1 MNTFSLK
8 VIASDKVFFDGK
20 CGIII
25 VPALDGEQAIMSHH
39 EDMVIATKEG
49 EVRFKEKEDDDWT
62 KVVVGVGFV
71 YISHNR
77 VIMLVDTAE
86 RPEDIDRVRA
96 EAALERAKEQLRQK
110 QSIHEYYHSKAA
122 LARSTCSRRSF
133 SARRVSNSCFS
144 SSFIYYS
151 SVSMVSSALRRSSS
165 SASFTHGS
173 CSRMVRLDSRGE
185 RDSSVPASA
194 V

>member
-39 EDMVIATKEG
+39 EDMVIATREG
-49 EVRFKEKEDDDWT
+49 EVRFKEKEEDDWI
-62 KVVVGVGFV
+62 KAVVGVGCV

-96 EAALERAKEQLRQK
+96 EAALERAKEQLRQIF
-110 QSIHEYYHSKAA
+110 SPCIPGIHGESNAA
-122 LARSTCSRRSF
+122 PERSRKIRSQVVIRKTYVKSNKNKPVMLANVC
-133 SARRVSNSCFS
+133 NSEIVIFLS
-144 SSFIYYS
+144 
-151 SVSMVSSALRRSSS
+151 LR
-165 SASFTHGS
+165 
-173 CSRMVRLDSRGE
+173 
-185 RDSSVPASA
+185 
-194 V
+194 

>member
-1 MNTFSLK
+1 MAGNTFYLK
-8 VIASDKVFFDGK
+8 IISANRVFFSGR
-20 CGIII
+20 CRSLI
-25 VPALDGEQAIMSHH
+25 VPEYDGQKEILAHH

-62 KVVVGVGFV
+62 KAVVGVGCV

-110 QSIHEYYHSKAA
+110 QSIQEYHVSQASM
-122 LARSTCSRRSF
+122 AR
-133 SARRVSNSCFS
+133 A
-144 SSFIYYS
+144 
-151 SVSMVSSALRRSSS
+151 MLRLKE
-165 SASFTHGS
+165 AGKY
-173 CSRMVRLDSRGE
+173 E
-185 RDSSVPASA
+185 IN
-194 V
+194 

>member
-39 EDMVIATKEG
+39 EDMVIATREG
-49 EVRFKEKEDDDWT
+49 EVRFKEKEEDDWT
-62 KVVVGVGFV
+62 KAVVGVGCV

-96 EAALERAKEQLRQK
+96 EAALERAKEQLLQM
-110 QSIHEYYHSKAA
+110 QSIQEYLASQSSMPRAMLRLKAA
-122 LARSTCSRRSF
+122 ETYEVEKSYVKHMQKVTKISISR
-133 SARRVSNSCFS
+133 
-144 SSFIYYS
+144 
-151 SVSMVSSALRRSSS
+151 
-165 SASFTHGS
+165 
-173 CSRMVRLDSRGE
+173 
-185 RDSSVPASA
+185 
-194 V
+194 

>member
-1 MNTFSLK
+1 MAGNTFYLK
-8 VIASDKVFFDGK
+8 IISANRVFFSGR
-20 CGIII
+20 CRSLI
-25 VPALDGEQAIMSHH
+25 VPEYDGQKEILAHH

-62 KVVVGVGFV
+62 KAVVGVGCV

-110 QSIHEYYHSKAA
+110 QSIQEYHVSQASM
-122 LARSTCSRRSF
+122 AR
-133 SARRVSNSCFS
+133 A
-144 SSFIYYS
+144 
-151 SVSMVSSALRRSSS
+151 MLRLKE
-165 SASFTHGS
+165 AGKYE
-173 CSRMVRLDSRGE
+173 VK
-185 RDSSVPASA
+185 
-194 V
+194 

>member
-25 VPALDGEQAIMSHH
+25 VPA
-39 EDMVIATKEG
+39 MVIATKEG

-110 QSIHEYYHSKAA
+110 QSIQEYHVSQASM
-122 LARSTCSRRSF
+122 AR
-133 SARRVSNSCFS
+133 A
-144 SSFIYYS
+144 
-151 SVSMVSSALRRSSS
+151 MLRLKE
-165 SASFTHGS
+165 AGKYE
-173 CSRMVRLDSRGE
+173 VK
-185 RDSSVPASA
+185 
-194 V
+194 